1 MIFLVDKTLTLAE
14 FLKTKFPD
22 SSNRTISNWIKNG
35 RIIIDN
41 TVITKSSYIVKKD
54 QEVTFKSNEK
64 RLPLKIN
71 IVYEDPHF
79 IIVDK
84 PPNILSVPKDTPH
97 STNVLKILRKNYNT
111 LNIFAVHRIDKKTS
125 GLLVY
130 AKSKQCLSLFK
141 EIFKKHDITR
151 KYLAIVNGSFTEESG
166 TIENYLIEKQDL
178 KVYITSKEYG
188 VKAITH
194 YKTLHRNNNFS
205 FLSLTLET
213 GKKHQI
219 RVQLKNIGYPVVGD
233 KKYGEEK
240 NPIKR
245 MALHAYLLEF
255 THPFTRKK
263 VSFLSPIPKEFFFLG
278 AEKIKKLI

>member
-1 MIFLVDKTLTLAE
+1 MIFLVDKTLTLLE

-35 RIIIDN
+35 RVIIDS
-41 TVITKSSYIVKKD
+41 TVITKSSYILKKD
-54 QEVTFKSNEK
+54 QKIILKSNEK
-64 RLPLKIN
+64 KLPLKID
-71 IVYEDPHF
+71 IVYEDNYF

-84 PPNILSVPKDTPH
+84 PPNILSVPKDTPN

-130 AKSKQCLSLFK
+130 AKSKESLSLFK
-141 EIFKKHDITR
+141 DIFKKHDIIR
-151 KYLAIVNGSFTEESG
+151 KYLAVVNGSFKEESG

-178 KVYITSKEYG
+178 KVYITSKEFG

-194 YKTLHRNNNFS
+194 FKTLYRNKNFS

-219 RVQLKNIGYPVVGD
+219 RVQLKNIG
-233 KKYGEEK
+233 
-240 NPIKR
+240 
-245 MALHAYLLEF
+245 
-255 THPFTRKK
+255 
-263 VSFLSPIPKEFFFLG
+263 
-278 AEKIKKLI
+278 